1 MPNPQII
8 RSSNFRAP
16 ALSGSVAGRADVVFS
31 AVNEAVSVRLPRHI
45 RDEVMGQ
52 LFLDVEEG
60 RVALTDIKRFARK
73 YTSDIYQEERRR
85 ISLDAPAFR
94 DGTGGSKLDRLS
106 EADGMWA

>member
-1 MPNPQII
+1 M
-8 RSSNFRAP
+8 
-16 ALSGSVAGRADVVFS
+16 AGREDVVFS
-31 AVNEAVSVRLPRHI
+31 AISEAVSVRLPRHI

-60 RVALTDIKRFARK
+60 RIALTDIKRFARK
-73 YTSDIYQEERRR
+73 YTSDIYEEEKRT
-85 ISLDAPAFR
+85 ISLNAPAFR

>member
-1 MPNPQII
+1 M
-8 RSSNFRAP
+8 
-16 ALSGSVAGRADVVFS
+16 VFS
-31 AVNEAVSVRLPRHI
+31 AVNEAVSLRLPRHI

-52 LFLDVEEG
+52 LFLDVGEG
-60 RVALTDIKRFARK
+60 RVALSDVKWFAKK
-73 YTSDIYQEERRR
+73 YTSDIYEEEKQR